1 MKRGRPNKRSSIHAL
16 LLETLGTTNSPMTI
30 SAMARIVSEKTKEK
44 VSWNTVQKYLQE
56 LVETN
61 KVQAVA
67 LPHSKEAGKTGLT
80 VYTLKR

>member
-1 MKRGRPNKRSSIHAL
+1 MKRGRPNKRASVHAL
-16 LLETLGTTNSPMTI
+16 ILDILGATASPMTV
-30 SAMARIVSEKTKEK
+30 SAMARIVSEKLGET

-61 KVQAVA
+61 KVQAVS
-67 LPHSKEAGKTGLT
+67 LQHSKVVGKTGLT

>member
-1 MKRGRPNKRSSIHAL
+1 M
-16 LLETLGTTNSPMTI
+16 
-30 SAMARIVSEKTKEK
+30 SAMARIISDKLGKT

-61 KVQAVA
+61 KVQAMA

>member
-1 MKRGRPNKRSSIHAL
+1 MKRGRPNKRASVH
-16 LLETLGTTNSPMTI
+16 TLILDMLGAAGSPMTV
-30 SAMARIVSEKTKEK
+30 SAMARIVSEKLGET

-80 VYTLKR
+80 VYALKR

>member
-1 MKRGRPNKRSSIHAL
+1 
-16 LLETLGTTNSPMTI
+16 
-30 SAMARIVSEKTKEK
+30 MARIVSEKTKEK

-67 LPHSKEAGKTGLT
+67 LSHSKEAGKTGLT